1 MGVGPWEQEPTRSCC
16 RADTG
21 PGPQHTGKGVKTAPT
36 ARLAR
41 VLARRLLEFLGLGP

>member
-21 PGPQHTGKGVKTAPT
+21 LGPQDMGRGVKTAPT
-36 ARLAR
+36 ARPAR
-41 VLARRLLEFLGLGP
+41 VLPQRLPEFLGLGP